1 MPERETA
8 KDVFEAMQRYQDDV
22 YRAAL
27 MATGNFADAEDILQD
42 VFLKYYQSHPVFASP
57 SHEKA
62 WLLRCAIN
70 AGHDLRRSIWVSR
83 RADAELDSFA
93 ESAGEE
99 HSDVLRAVLHLPEAY
114 RTAVYLFYFEGYPV
128 KQIAR
133 MTNSTESAVEKRLSR
148 ARAKLKKQLGGDN
161 P

>member
-1 MPERETA
+1 MPEQETA
-8 KDVFEAMQRYQDDV
+8 KDVFEAMQLYQDDV

-27 MATGNFADAEDILQD
+27 MAAGNFADAEDILQD

-70 AGHDLRRSIWVSR
+70 AGHDLRRSIWVSC

-99 HSDVLRAVLHLPEAY
+99 HSDVLRADWWSLGQPSRSRLRMAIPCLC
-114 RTAVYLFYFEGYPV
+114 R
-128 KQIAR
+128 IAADFAP
-133 MTNSTESAVEKRLSR
+133 MKCI
-148 ARAKLKKQLGGDN
+148 
-161 P
+161 

>member
-1 MPERETA
+1 MPEREIA
-8 KDVFEAMQRYQDDV
+8 KDVFEAMQLYQDDV

-93 ESAGEE
+93 ESAGE
-99 HSDVLRAVLHLPEAY
+99 SIPMYCGRFCICRKPTGQ
-114 RTAVYLFYFEGYPV
+114 RF
-128 KQIAR
+128 IC
-133 MTNSTESAVEKRLSR
+133 SISR
-148 ARAKLKKQLGGDN
+148 GIL
-161 P
+161 